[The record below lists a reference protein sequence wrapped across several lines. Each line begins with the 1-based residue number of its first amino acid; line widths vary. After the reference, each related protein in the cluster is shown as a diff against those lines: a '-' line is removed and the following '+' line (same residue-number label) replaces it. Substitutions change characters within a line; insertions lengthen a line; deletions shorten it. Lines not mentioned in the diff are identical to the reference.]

1 MESNKTSQ
9 VITAI
14 VAVLTSLNVLVFN
27 LTGFTLF
34 QEEQIL
40 LIVNGFSA
48 LVVVVG
54 YWWTTYRNAKL
65 KTELAEVKT
74 ELTEVKTE
82 LNQAKTD

>member
-27 LTGFTLF
+27 LTGFTPF
-34 QEEQIL
+34 QEGQIL

-48 LVVVVG
+48 LVIVLG

-65 KTELAEVKT
+65 ETELAEVKT
-74 ELTEVKTE
+74 ELIR
-82 LNQAKTD
+82 AKID

>member
-82 LNQAKTD
+82 LNQAKID

>member
-74 ELTEVKTE
+74 ELKR
-82 LNQAKTD
+82 AKID

>member
-82 LNQAKTD
+82 LIRAKID

>member
-34 QEEQIL
+34 QEGQIL

-82 LNQAKTD
+82 LNQAKID

>member
-27 LTGFTLF
+27 LTGFTPF
-34 QEEQIL
+34 QEGQIL

-82 LNQAKTD
+82 LNQAKID

>member
-82 LNQAKTD
+82 LKRAKID

>member
-74 ELTEVKTE
+74 ELKR
-82 LNQAKTD
+82 AKTD

>member
-27 LTGFTLF
+27 LTGFTPI

-48 LVVVVG
+48 LVVVLG
-54 YWWTTYRNAKL
+54 YWWTAYRNAKL
-65 KTELAEVKT
+65 ETELAEVKA
-74 ELTEVKTE
+74 ELIR
-82 LNQAKTD
+82 AKID

>member
-27 LTGFTLF
+27 LTGFTPF
-34 QEEQIL
+34 QEGQIL

-48 LVVVVG
+48 LVVVLG

-65 KTELAEVKT
+65 ETELAEVKT
-74 ELTEVKTE
+74 ELIR
-82 LNQAKTD
+82 AKID

>member
-27 LTGFTLF
+27 LTGFTPF
-34 QEEQIL
+34 QEGQIL

-48 LVVVVG
+48 LVVVLG
-54 YWWTTYRNAKL
+54 YWWSTYRNAKL
-65 KTELAEVKT
+65 ETELAEVKAA
-74 ELTEVKTE
+74 LVR
-82 LNQAKTD
+82 AKID

>member
-82 LNQAKTD
+82 LKRAKTD

>member
-27 LTGFTLF
+27 LTGFTPF
-34 QEEQIL
+34 QEGQIL

-48 LVVVVG
+48 LVVVLG
-54 YWWTTYRNAKL
+54 YWWTAYRNAKL
-65 KTELAEVKT
+65 ET
-74 ELTEVKTE
+74 ELTEVKAE
-82 LNQAKTD
+82 LIRAKID

>member
-9 VITAI
+9 VVTAI

-34 QEEQIL
+34 QEGQIL

-82 LNQAKTD
+82 LNQAKID

>member
-34 QEEQIL
+34 QEGQIL

-82 LNQAKTD
+82 LKRAKID

>member
-27 LTGFTLF
+27 LTGFTPF
-34 QEEQIL
+34 QEGQIL

-48 LVVVVG
+48 LVVVLG
-54 YWWTTYRNAKL
+54 YWWTAFRNAKL

-82 LNQAKTD
+82 LNQAKID